1 LVNRSDQI
9 YPGWGCEDLLFDPGT
24 DKSECVIE
32 SLNVFAIFW
41 IHSVLGKTHSLYCSH
56 NKIPLRRGD
65 DTVTGES
72 KFHPKLIAK
81 FRKSM

>member
-1 LVNRSDQI
+1 MH
-9 YPGWGCEDLLFDPGT
+9 PP
-24 DKSECVIE
+24 
-32 SLNVFAIFW
+32 IFW

-56 NKIPLRRGD
+56 NKILLRRGD
-65 DTVTGES
+65 DTVTGEP